1 MKIYRLTLIFL
12 LTFVAFSC
20 TDKFDEINKDP
31 LSITADEASAKFFLT
46 STQAGLYGPGR
57 YEYWRAQLIH
67 ADRFAG
73 QFTFGSSG
81 SWWSDELSYS
91 YNGGYTNAAWDWLE
105 GYFGGLDN
113 FLKITDVGADFENER
128 MYAVGLIMKGL
139 YFQLYTDTF
148 GEIPYAG
155 VGVEGVLL
163 PVFDTQKD
171 IYKGII
177 AELDQAMA
185 IIGAETN
192 TSDIPGDINDLSDND
207 LFFNGDLQ
215 MWKKLANSLK
225 LRVAMRAFG
234 ATGDDFSPAAITAAL
249 AAPLLEVGE
258 SALLGKDTDIDQF
271 GSSAYGDVWHNF
283 GGFGSKWSVRQEVIH
298 HLRDFGTDPR
308 LGVYALPAEGGD
320 YTFDKG
326 ADAVAF
332 DKRMAVITGELDD
345 AGAVY
350 TLTDNVT
357 SVDISVTGGYYAGQP
372 VRLGSAI
379 KTIAREEFFS
389 HPGDLVLE
397 PKHAG
402 AQFPEIV
409 MSSAEVYFLRA
420 EAALVASSGEDAQVM
435 FQTGIAESMALW
447 GVDGANYI
455 ATSPLA
461 DISSGTLDEKLEK
474 VATQRWLAAYTD
486 GFEAWS
492 VVRKSGYPTRLAAG
506 VTDPEIYGLGTLNG
520 VYPQRMR
527 YGTSAVDKNGDN
539 LNEALGRQ
547 GPDMQGTVLWWAK

>member
-46 STQAGLYGPGR
+46 STQADLYGPGR
-57 YEYWRAQLIH
+57 FAYWRAQLIH

-73 QFTFGSSG
+73 QFTFGSSA

-91 YNGGYTNAAWDWLE
+91 YNRGYTNAAWDWLE

-113 FLKITDVGADFENER
+113 FLKITDVGADFENDR

-283 GGFGSKWSVRQEVIH
+283 GGFGSKWSVSQEVIH